1 MTPPSGC
8 NSSHLAAAVTALAP
22 TFIILAMALS
32 SLVLGSFTLVVF
44 IILVAVQVFWW
55 LFVHFG
61 GYHLFGGRF
70 IHFGGSLIWSP

>member
-8 NSSHLAAAVTALAP
+8 NSSHLVAAVNALAP

-32 SLVLGSFTLVVF
+32 SLVLGSFTLAVF
-44 IILVAVQVFWW
+44 IILVAVHVFWW

-61 GYHLFGGRF
+61 GNHLFGGRF
-70 IHFGGSLIWSP
+70 IHFGGSLIGSP